1 MNQTERSRLARVITW
16 LIVGILVVLGIR
28 LLFALL
34 RVSIG
39 IAAFLFMTVVP
50 LIIIG
55 WLAVKL
61 WERYERGRA
70 TRL

>member
-16 LIVGILVVLGIR
+16 LIIGVVVVLLVR
-28 LLFALL
+28 LLFGLL
-34 RVSIG
+34 RVTIG
-39 IAAFLFMTVVP
+39 IAAFVFLTIVP

-55 WLAVKL
+55 WLAMKL
-61 WERYERGRA
+61 WDRYERGRE